1 MKRIKPSALALM
13 LLFAFSN
20 GVFAETPSHRDA
32 KVFVNQAQIGR
43 NLRAIALTVA
53 TQTVSFTTL
62 ASKLGRADASS
73 AVSQEIDALLPK
85 YQPQWDENIAQAFE
99 KTFSEEELSSLAL
112 EGRSSRYASKVRE
125 QQTKIGMAMESS
137 SKPILTEM
145 VSEAL
150 NAALSKQ
157 ALE

>member
-43 NLRAIALTVA
+43 NLRGIALTVA

-62 ASKLGRADASS
+62 AAKLGRADASS

-125 QQTKIGMAMESS
+125 QQNKIGMAMESS

-157 ALE
+157 SLK

>member
-1 MKRIKPSALALM
+1 M

-43 NLRAIALTVA
+43 NLRGIALTVA

-62 ASKLGRADASS
+62 AAKLGRADASS

-125 QQTKIGMAMESS
+125 QQNKIGMAMESS

-157 ALE
+157 SLK